1 MNVRIKGKPVEPA
14 NSNSK
19 SNSNSTIKG
28 VNITITPNQSTRD
41 IVDTCVA
48 GVVFYYNATKKSKVK
63 MSKLECLLNLLIP
76 NNPYIDTLTDKIH
89 NEIGMMK
96 ISKEEIVKCV
106 KDLVYRDIN
115 FELNKESKEIKKANS
130 KFSNYDI
137 LCKMQQMNKEDKIV
151 DKILNNKNINI
162 DRDVKYEKTLK
173 KELRKIIKAVI
184 ENEKERD
191 FEEEV
196 KRYTNNYENFLNKHY
211 MDTANKGYFCYIKFS
226 NVEYSMKFK
235 RLLDELNK
243 FGHFSE
249 RERINK
255 LLADETLTVSER
267 NILKGRA
274 AVLPES
280 QTETETEKT
289 EKTETEKTE
298 IER

>member
-1 MNVRIKGKPVEPA
+1 MKARIEGKPVEPA
-14 NSNSK
+14 NNNSK
-19 SNSNSTIKG
+19 IGN
-28 VNITITPNQSTRD
+28 VNVKITPNQSTRD
-41 IVDTCVA
+41 IVDTCVTA
-48 GVVFYYNATKKSKVK
+48 AVLYYNGNKKSKWK
-63 MSKLECLLNLLIP
+63 MPKLECLLNLLIP
-76 NNPYIDTLTDKIH
+76 NNSFIDTLTEKIH
-89 NEIGMMK
+89 NEIGMTK

-115 FELNKESKEIKKANS
+115 FELKKESEKIKKENP

-137 LCKMQQMNKEDKIV
+137 LYKMQQMNKEEKISEN
-151 DKILNNKNINI
+151 ILINKNINTEK
-162 DRDVKYEKTLK
+162 DGKYRIALK
-173 KELRKIIKAVI
+173 KELRKIIEAVI

-196 KRYTNNYENFLNKHY
+196 KGYTNNYENFLNEHY
-211 MDTANKGYFCYIKFS
+211 MDTANKGYFCHTKFS

-235 RLLDELNK
+235 RLLDKLNK
-243 FGHFSE
+243 FGYLSE

-255 LLADETLTVSER
+255 LLADKTLTVSER

-274 AVLPES
+274 ALLPES
-280 QTETETEKT
+280 QTETETEKIET